1 MESSNAARVLLVANK
16 TTVTEALIAAVRARA
31 ASGPAEFFLLIPN
44 PDHVLFDR
52 ISENTSAGE
61 QVLALALPMLS
72 DAAGTEVEGRVAHS
86 PNAYD
91 DIEQDVRSGNF
102 DEIILETIPTHVSH
116 WLHVDLAH
124 RVAAFGLPLTTVSAT
139 H

>member
-1 MESSNAARVLLVANK
+1 MESSTARVLIVANK
-16 TTVTEALIAAVRARA
+16 TTVTPALIGAVRARA
-31 ASGPAEFFLLIPN
+31 DSGPAEFFLLIPN

-52 ISENTSAGE
+52 ISQNTSAGE

-72 DAAGTEVEGRVAHS
+72 EAAGCEVEGRVAHS

-91 DIEQDVRSGNF
+91 DIEQDVKSGNF
-102 DEIILETIPTHVSH
+102 DEVILETIPTHVSH
-116 WLHVDLAH
+116 WLHVDLEH
-124 RVAAFGLPLTTVSAT
+124 RVAGLGLPLTTISAT